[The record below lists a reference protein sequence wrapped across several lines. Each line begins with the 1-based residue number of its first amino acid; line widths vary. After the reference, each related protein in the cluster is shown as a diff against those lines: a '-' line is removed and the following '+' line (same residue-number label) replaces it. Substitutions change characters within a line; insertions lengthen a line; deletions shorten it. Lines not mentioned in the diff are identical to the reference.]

1 LTEAGIPPAGGDAG
15 GDPEAK
21 TAAPIKAAGVGRVDK
36 PWGYELRWAITDR
49 YLGKLI
55 HVSRGHALSL
65 QYHVQKDESIYIASG
80 ELNLVLENADGVIE
94 NHRLLPGMSARVRP
108 GRRHRF
114 EAIED
119 TDLFE
124 VSSPEIDD
132 VVRLEDRY
140 GREGTSAS

>member
-1 LTEAGIPPAGGDAG
+1 MSTPNDLQPAGA
-15 GDPEAK
+15 
-21 TAAPIKAAGVGRVDK
+21 GRVDK

-55 HVSRGHALSL
+55 HVDRGQSLSL
-65 QYHVQKDESIYIASG
+65 QYHVQKDESIFIASG
-80 ELNLVLENADGVIE
+80 ALDLVLEDEAGEVRT
-94 NHRLLPGMSARVRP
+94 HRLTPGMSARVRP

-114 EAIED
+114 VAVED

-132 VVRLEDRY
+132 VVRLEDAY
-140 GREGTSAS
+140 GREGTSSP

>member
-1 LTEAGIPPAGGDAG
+1 MTNDTATNPIAPAG
-15 GDPEAK
+15 
-21 TAAPIKAAGVGRVDK
+21 AARVDK

-55 HVSRGHALSL
+55 HVNAGHSLSL
-65 QYHVQKDESIYIASG
+65 QYHVQKDESIFIQAG
-80 ELNLVLENADGVIE
+80 VLDLVLEDDNGTV
-94 NHRLLPGMSARVRP
+94 NTHRMTAGMSARVRP

-114 EAIED
+114 VAVED

-132 VVRLEDRY
+132 VVRLEDSY
-140 GREGTSAS
+140 GREGTSDA

>member
-1 LTEAGIPPAGGDAG
+1 VRDS
-15 GDPEAK
+15 
-21 TAAPIKAAGVGRVDK
+21 TAAEPVLSSGAGRVDK

-55 HVSRGHALSL
+55 HINSGHSLSL
-65 QYHVQKDESIYIASG
+65 QYHVQKDESIFVTSG
-80 ELNLVLENADGVIE
+80 VLDLVLEDDSGTVNI
-94 NHRLLPGMSARVRP
+94 HRLTPGMSARIRP

-114 EAIED
+114 VAVED

-132 VVRLEDRY
+132 VVRIEDAY
-140 GREGTSAS
+140 GRAGTSAP